1 MQEGYHGLNP
11 ITCSMGPPIQLAGKT
26 IALTGSSGTLGQ
38 ALLKKLHEQGSHLIA
53 LTTGSYPFAETL
65 ESAHLEVIPWRVGE
79 EQALAE
85 VLKRVDILILN
96 HGINVHAERTPEA
109 IQKSYEVNTF
119 SCWRL
124 LELFLTTIPAE
135 SQPTQKEIWI
145 NTSEAEV
152 SPAVSPLYEL
162 SKRAIGDLITLRR
175 LDAPCGIRKLILG
188 PFKSHLNPIGIMS
201 ADWVAAQIVAQAKG
215 GRRNIIVAINPL
227 TYVLFPWKEFW
238 MSTYFRLFSRAPVE
252 SAAPEVTPQ
261 ESQG

>member
-1 MQEGYHGLNP
+1 
-11 ITCSMGPPIQLAGKT
+11 MGPPSHLAGKT
-26 IALTGSSGTLGQ
+26 IALTGASGTLGQ
-38 ALLKKLHEQGSHLIA
+38 TLLKKLHEQGSHLIA

-65 ESAHLEVIPWRVGE
+65 ESAHLEVIPWRVGD

-85 VLKRVDILILN
+85 LLQRVDILILN
-96 HGINVHAERTPEA
+96 HGINVHADRTPEA
-109 IQKSYEVNTF
+109 IHRSFEVNTF

-124 LELFLTTIPAE
+124 MELFLTTIPEA
-135 SQPTQKEIWI
+135 SQPTEKEIWV

-175 LDAPCGIRKLILG
+175 LDAPCVIRKLILG

-201 ADWVAAQIVAQAKG
+201 ADWVAAQILAQAKG
-215 GRRNIIVAINPL
+215 GRQNIIVAINPL

-238 MSTYFRLFSRAPVE
+238 VSTYFRLFSRGQVE
-252 SAAPEVTPQ
+252 SASPEVTSVNPQ
-261 ESQG
+261 G